1 MRKIIIDYK
10 KTKEEVAKFM
20 DTYMLLT
27 YASAEEDLP
36 VITKS
41 FVMSVN
47 SNNKDTSEETENE
60 KLFNEYKGNV
70 VYSFNR
76 LNIEERKYL
85 NYKYFNNKTDED
97 IQNDM
102 GYGFRGFRRLK
113 RDALHKFAILLDLVV
128 YVDETNEKINKKR
141 KSESRN

>member
-10 KTKEEVAKFM
+10 KTKEEVSKFM

-27 YASAEEDLP
+27 YASAEEELP

-41 FVMSVN
+41 FMMVVN
-47 SNNKDTSEETENE
+47 PSNKDTSEQTENE
-60 KLFNEYKGNV
+60 KLFNEYRQNV
-70 VYSFNR
+70 MYSFNR

-85 NYKYFNNKTDED
+85 DYKYFNSKLDED

-113 RDALHKFAILLDLVV
+113 KDALHKFAILLDLVV
-128 YVDETNEKINKKR
+128 YVDETNEKVIKKR
-141 KSESRN
+141 KGEKR

>member
-10 KTKEEVAKFM
+10 KTKEEVSKFM

-27 YASAEEDLP
+27 YASAEEELP

-41 FVMSVN
+41 FMMVVN
-47 SNNKDTSEETENE
+47 PSNKDTSEQTENE
-60 KLFNEYKGNV
+60 KLFNEYRQNV
-70 VYSFNR
+70 MYSFNR

-85 NYKYFNNKTDED
+85 DYKYFNSKLDED

-113 RDALHKFAILLDLVV
+113 KDALHKFAILLDLVV
-128 YVDETNEKINKKR
+128 YVDETNEKAIKKR
-141 KSESRN
+141 KGEKR